1 MNVKLLIGT
10 FIVSSALIQATHIV
24 QFCPDKKSVES
35 VFDQAKKTSKLVVI
49 DFFAEWC
56 GPCKMMAPVFERLA
70 GDLKEQCIFAKI
82 DVDQCRTVAQEYR
95 VQAMPT
101 IVIIRDGKEVGRII
115 GSKSY
120 TALKDEIKQYIK

>member
-1 MNVKLLIGT
+1 MTIKLFIGAVVFCGT
-10 FIVSSALIQATHIV
+10 MLQAHVV
-24 QFCPDKKSVES
+24 QFCPDKKSIES
-35 VFDQAKKTSKLVVI
+35 VFDQANKTNKLVVI

-82 DVDQCRTVAQEYR
+82 DVDQCRTVAQEYH

-101 IVIIRDGKEVGRII
+101 IVMIRDGKEVGRTI

-120 TALKDEIKQYIK
+120 TALKDEIKRYIK